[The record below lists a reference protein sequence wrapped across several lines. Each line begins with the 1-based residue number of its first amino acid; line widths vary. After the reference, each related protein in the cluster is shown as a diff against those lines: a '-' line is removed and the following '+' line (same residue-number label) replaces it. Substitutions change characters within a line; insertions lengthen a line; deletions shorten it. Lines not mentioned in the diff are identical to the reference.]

1 MQSETNDRALP
12 TFPTR
17 AEVPETAKIDASKYA
32 GLYLID
38 GEVRRWD
45 GALHDVRSPI
55 CYRNDDGTHERAV
68 VGQMAHIDEAAARR
82 ALEAAH
88 RAWDHGRGE
97 WPSARVSD
105 RLAAIA
111 KFTERMRAQREEVVR
126 LLMWEIAKS
135 RKDAES
141 EFDRTVQYI
150 QDTIDAVKELDRT
163 SSRFQIAEGFI
174 GQIRRSPL
182 GVVLCMGPFNYPL
195 NETYTTL
202 IPALIMGNPVI
213 SKLPRFGA
221 MAHMPLLAAMAECF
235 PRGVVNVFQGDGATV
250 VGPMMSSGAIDVLA
264 FIGTS
269 RVANILSKQHPK
281 PNRLRTVTGLEA
293 KNPAVILPD
302 ADLDAAVRECV
313 SGSLS
318 FNGQRCTAIKLIF
331 AHRSIAEP
339 FVGKLAAAV
348 DALKAAMPWEPG
360 VALTPLPEPNK
371 AATLSALV
379 ADAVSKGAR
388 VVNHGDLAHET
399 FYRPAVVYPVAPS
412 MKLYY
417 EEQFGPV
424 VPVAVYD
431 DEHEIDAFMRESN
444 YGQQISLFG
453 QDRKRIAFLVD
464 ALVNQVSRINLNS
477 QCRRGPDS
485 FPFTGRKDSAEGT
498 LSVTDALRQ
507 FSIRS
512 VVACQA
518 NEANKELVQ
527 DIVASRLSAFLSTDF
542 IL

>member
-1 MQSETNDRALP
+1 MENDSALVK
-12 TFPTR
+12 FPAR
-17 AEVPETAKIDASKYA
+17 SEVPATATIDASKYD

-45 GALHDVRSPI
+45 GPRDEVRSPV
-55 CYRNDDGTHERAV
+55 CYRAEDGSLERAL
-68 VGQMAHIDEAAARR
+68 VGHTARLDEATARLCLDAAV
-82 ALEAAH
+82 
-88 RAWDHGRGE
+88 RAWNHGRGE
-97 WPSARVSD
+97 WPSARVAD

-111 KFTERMRAQREEVVR
+111 KFTDKMRAQREDVVR
-126 LLMWEIAKS
+126 LLQWEIGKT

-150 QDTIDAVKELDRT
+150 VDTIEAVKELDRS
-163 SSRFQIAEGFI
+163 SSRFQLAEGFI

-213 SKLPRFGA
+213 CKLPRFGA

-235 PRGVVNVFQGDGATV
+235 PRGAVNVVQGDGATV
-250 VGPMMSSGAIDVLA
+250 VGPMMTSGAVDVLA

-269 RVANILSKQHPK
+269 RVANILTKQHPK

-313 SGSLS
+313 SGALS

-331 AHRSIAEP
+331 AHRSVADA
-339 FVGKLAAAV
+339 FVTKLSAAV
-348 DALKAAMPWEPG
+348 DALKAGMPWEPG

-379 ADAVSKGAR
+379 ADAVAKGAR
-388 VVNHGDLAHET
+388 VVNHGDRASET
-399 FYRPAVVYPVAPS
+399 FYRPAVVYPVVAS
-412 MKLYY
+412 MRLYY

-444 YGQQISLFG
+444 YGQQIALFG
-453 QDRKRIAFLVD
+453 RDRARIAFLVD

-518 NEANKELVQ
+518 NAENKELVQ
-527 DIVASRLSAFLSTDF
+527 DIVASRSSAFLSTDF